1 MMPMLPQGGPPMG
14 PEEGGMP
21 PELLAMLSGGMQEGM
36 PPPSM
41 GPQGPPP
48 PPEEEEDVD
57 PLEHLRLA
65 IEHAQAALV
74 AEPDDADS
82 QQLSKVISG
91 LYQILAQRQKEQDQL
106 MGGGNLRALRRT
118 AG

>member
-1 MMPMLPQGGPPMG
+1 MGGPPMG

-36 PPPSM
+36 PPPGM

-48 PPEEEEDVD
+48 PEQEEDVD

-106 MGGGNLRALRRT
+106 MGVGNLRALRRT